1 MWVILCNENSY
12 IIYLNIGLMVK
23 ILLFKHKGEWFEP
36 SHLHFEFMG

>member
-1 MWVILCNENSY
+1 MKIH

-23 ILLFKHKGEWFEP
+23 KLLFKHKGEQFKP